1 MDLYYRLSSF
11 VIDVPPLRERRED
24 IPELV
29 THFINNHD
37 FSRRIN
43 KKVSPAAM
51 KQLISYDWRGNVR
64 ELKNVIERALIL
76 SNASPE
82 IRSDHLTFVSSQ
94 SRSATGVSL
103 SFKAEPT
110 LEEIQQRYL
119 KSVLTKYS
127 GHRATV
133 AKVLGVSERN
143 LYRLIRKYGL
153 H

>member
-1 MDLYYRLSSF
+1 M
-11 VIDVPPLRERRED
+11 
-24 IPELV
+24 
-29 THFINNHD
+29 
-37 FSRRIN
+37 
-43 KKVSPAAM
+43 
-51 KQLISYDWRGNVR
+51 R

-76 SNASPE
+76 SNALPE
-82 IRSDHLTFVSSQ
+82 IRSEHLTFVSSQ
-94 SRSATGVSL
+94 SRSATDVNL

-119 KSVLTKYS
+119 RSVLTKYS